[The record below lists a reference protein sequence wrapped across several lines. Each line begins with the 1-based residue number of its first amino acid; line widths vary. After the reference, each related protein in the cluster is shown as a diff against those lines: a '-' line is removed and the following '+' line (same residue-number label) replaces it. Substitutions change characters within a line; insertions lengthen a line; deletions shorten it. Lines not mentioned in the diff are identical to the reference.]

1 MATALKSKRRLTRT
15 EQAIEES
22 QKCFVAN
29 GDMTYPGFS
38 FTALSEYCRLNTQIL
53 VVYYR

>member
-15 EQAIEES
+15 EQAIKES